1 MFGQRIRGLFT
12 MTKKSPCSI
21 QALYDL
27 CKLTFTPSATS
38 PPSSQA
44 IHKLYSLLDTIG
56 PKDVG
61 LKDESLEDDRG
72 HGLFGFSA
80 LNRVDRW
87 AQPITYVDIHEGQHF
102 TMCMF
107 CFPTSAVIPLHDHPG
122 MTVLSKVLYGS
133 LHVKAYDWVEPA
145 CIRKSEHV
153 GHPTDPLIAEGSAIW
168 WRAFKIQHATWSRAC
183 IFGELGLSA
192 VWSSLRLARLAVDKV
207 VTAPHGTSVLYPK
220 SGGNLHCF
228 TAITP
233 CAVLDILA
241 PPYLEAAGRR
251 CTYYRDYPYS
261 SFAHGDEIVGN
272 GEEQDY
278 AWLAVVDTPEDLY
291 MRPGRYMGPAV
302 QR

>member
-61 LKDESLEDDRG
+61 LKDESLEDERG

-153 GHPTDPLIAEGSAIW
+153 GHPT
-168 WRAFKIQHATWSRAC
+168 
-183 IFGELGLSA
+183 
-192 VWSSLRLARLAVDKV
+192 VRLARLAVDKV

-291 MRPGRYMGPAV
+291 MRPGRYMGPAI